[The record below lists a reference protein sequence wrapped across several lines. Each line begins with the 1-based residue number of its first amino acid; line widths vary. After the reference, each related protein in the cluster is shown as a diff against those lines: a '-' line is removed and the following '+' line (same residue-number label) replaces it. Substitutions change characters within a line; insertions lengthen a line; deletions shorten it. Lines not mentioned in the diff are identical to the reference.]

1 MQKKLYY
8 IIESRKRKGELWKKN
23 LIIIQVTRG
32 NKKVLKIESYRKKNE
47 KKCIN

>member
-1 MQKKLYY
+1 MEEEFDIK
-8 IIESRKRKGELWKKN
+8 
-23 LIIIQVTRG
+23 IIQVTRE

>member
-1 MQKKLYY
+1 MEEEFDIK
-8 IIESRKRKGELWKKN
+8 
-23 LIIIQVTRG
+23 IIQVTRG